1 MEFSRRWCRVADDGR
16 VRVEIGFEGGQ
27 VIGGFV
33 EPSGADQLERA
44 LHEDGPR
51 VVVLDL
57 EDGKYHIV
65 ARRVSYFRRFSRAS
79 RVGFGAG

>member
-1 MEFSRRWCRVADDGR
+1 MAEVGR

-33 EPSGADQLERA
+33 DAASADELERA

-51 VVVLDL
+51 VVVLES
-57 EDGKYHIV
+57 EDGPYHV
-65 ARRVSYFRRFSRAS
+65 VVPRVNYFRRHSRS
-79 RVGFGAG
+79 GRVGFAAG

>member
-1 MEFSRRWCRVADDGR
+1 MTEVGR

-33 EPSGADQLERA
+33 DGTHADALERA

-51 VVVLDL
+51 VIVLET
-57 EDGKYHIV
+57 EDGPYHV
-65 ARRVSYFRRFSRAS
+65 VVPRVSYFRRFARAS
-79 RVGFGAG
+79 RVGFAAG

>member
-1 MEFSRRWCRVADDGR
+1 VADGER

-33 EPSGADQLERA
+33 ESASADQLERA

-51 VVVLDL
+51 VVVLEL
-57 EDGKYHIV
+57 EDGRYHVIV
-65 ARRVSYFRRFSRAS
+65 PRVAYFRRFNRAS
-79 RVGFGAG
+79 RVGFAAG